1 MTYPLIPWFAVMS
14 AGYCFAPLLLL
25 EPERRR
31 RVVLWIGT
39 AATVAFVA
47 VRALNL
53 YGDPAPWT
61 TAIPD
66 KTILSFLRT
75 TKYPPSLLFLLMT
88 LGPAIAL
95 LSWLD
100 RLPLPRTNP
109 LVVIGRV
116 PLFFF
121 LVHLLLGH
129 ALTLPFAFVRYGEVR
144 FLLQPLPSLGGSRP
158 LYPVDFGYDL
168 VTVYIVWLLVVAL
181 VYPLCLWFGRMK
193 ERRTDSW
200 LSYF

>member
-1 MTYPLIPWFAVMS
+1 LIPWFAVMS

-25 EPERRR
+25 EPERRCR
-31 RVVLWIGT
+31 IVLAIGT
-39 AATVAFVA
+39 AATVAFLA

-66 KTILSFLRT
+66 KTLLSFLRT

-121 LVHLLLGH
+121 LVHFLLAH
-129 ALTLPFAFVRYGEVR
+129 ALTLLFAFVRYGEVR

-158 LYPVDFGYDL
+158 RYPADFGYDL

-181 VYPLCLWFGRMK
+181 VYPLCLWFGRIK